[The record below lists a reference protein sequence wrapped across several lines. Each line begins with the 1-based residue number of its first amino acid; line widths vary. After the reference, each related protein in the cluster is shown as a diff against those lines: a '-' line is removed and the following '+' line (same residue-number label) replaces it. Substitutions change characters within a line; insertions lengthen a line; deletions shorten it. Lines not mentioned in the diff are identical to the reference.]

1 MPQFKIINN
10 PSEINFYSNW
20 AVAPK
25 FDSKNRVVEHE
36 GRQYQLIEKKEQ
48 LFSTPKRISRVCLGV
63 LVTIASL
70 GIALFSEKIRQL
82 FTKSKETIRFG
93 IPFIAPTI
101 STEPISL
108 NNSLQ
113 KLPANPP
120 QESIEEVDDQQQEK
134 GIIYPNQVIDIEK
147 KASKFFFK
155 PEEEETV
162 KKIRAVIDKEVHSR
176 LTTHINIVELKKN
189 VLEDKKFIA
198 LDSSSKILE
207 HPDFDGW
214 IMKGGGQHSG
224 KSVPTGEGTTYGNQY
239 ENLMRVNMAHIMQKR
254 IEKYRLDIVIPQK
267 RLLPTGKG
275 NKVPLHEKY
284 YVFSQKIEIL
294 SFTDTC
300 SALQKMDK
308 EKQEAIA
315 ETISNFIILTGFMD
329 AHFGNIRWN
338 QKLEK
343 IAIIDTEPLGFL
355 ISSQEKSTKT
365 PLPPLLSNAK
375 SVKECILI
383 GLSRFKTEV
392 NSKAVNLPLFLATI
406 ESKIQFVKENFSIIE

>member
-10 PSEINFYSNW
+10 PSEINCYSNW
-20 AVAPK
+20 AAAPK
-25 FDSKNRVVEHE
+25 FDSKNRVVKHE
-36 GRQYQLIEKKEQ
+36 GRQYQILEKKEQ
-48 LFSTPKRISRVCLGV
+48 LFSTQKRISRVCLGI

-93 IPFIAPTI
+93 IRFIAPTI

-108 NNSLQ
+108 NNSPQ
-113 KLPANPP
+113 KLSANPP
-120 QESIEEVDDQQQEK
+120 QESTEEVDDQQQEES
-134 GIIYPNQVIDIEK
+134 ITYPNQVIDIEK

-162 KKIRAVIDKEVHSR
+162 KKIRTIIDDVVHRHITTNDIIIGQQDSLKER
-176 LTTHINIVELKKN
+176 
-189 VLEDKKFIA
+189 KFIV
-198 LDSSSKILE
+198 LDRSSKILE

-224 KSVPTGEGTTYGNQY
+224 KLVSTAEGTTYGKQY
-239 ENLMRVNMAHIMQKR
+239 ENLMRVHMANIMRKR
-254 IEKYRLDIVIPQK
+254 IKKYELDIIIPEK
-267 RLLPTGKG
+267 RLLPTEKG
-275 NKVPLHEKY
+275 NNAPLHEKY
-284 YVFSQKIEIL
+284 YVFSQKIDIL

-300 SALQKMDK
+300 STLQTMEEEQQK
-308 EKQEAIA
+308 AIA
-315 ETISNFIILTGFMD
+315 KTISDFIILTGFMD
-329 AHFGNIRWN
+329 AHFGNIRWS
-338 QKLEK
+338 QELKK

-355 ISSQEKSTKT
+355 ISSQEKNAQTSWTQLSSTK
-365 PLPPLLSNAK
+365 K

-392 NSKAVNLPLFLATI
+392 SSEAVNLPLFLGTI
-406 ESKIQFVKENFSIIE
+406 ESGIQFVKENFSS